1 MYNVERET
9 KQKIHGEKDGQTE
22 QHTAFVY
29 YNNNKIIFSKHMF
42 FFFSKRSRHGKTKK
56 NKTKHKSSDG
66 VMDGSTRVLAF

>member
-1 MYNVERET
+1 MYNVESET

-42 FFFSKRSRHGKTKK
+42 FFSVKDPAMAK
-56 NKTKHKSSDG
+56 NKKKIRQNTNLQ
-66 VMDGSTRVLAF
+66 MA